1 MTTKERIRALF
12 GNLKNWSWDVN
23 PQFRIEKEDADAL
36 QDLKALKQYVA
47 EKEMYERKQLS
58 DVPMEQGK

>member
-1 MTTKERIRALF
+1 MTTTERVRALL

-36 QDLKALKQYVA
+36 REYLAEDEEVTTQVSEKAHGFNRGMKA
-47 EKEMYERKQLS
+47 
-58 DVPMEQGK
+58 

>member
-1 MTTKERIRALF
+1 MTNNERIRALI

-36 QDLKALKQYVA
+36 QDLNALKQYVA
-47 EKEMYERKQLS
+47 EKETCQLS
-58 DVPMEQGK
+58 RT